1 MVNNKILIMKT
12 RIIVKAFFQ
21 DERGGKPVIVKVFD
35 SVKDFKRKLELMPS
49 YKELKEVNEMY
60 NTERQKIVDELIER
74 RNSELE
80 KEYERVNKN
89 RKDKIKFE
97 KITRVPDNMMKELF
111 EKLEPILDTEY
122 KMKKA
127 LKFTQKEI
135 EASQINMS
143 EMLLIEEFMLNK

>member
-1 MVNNKILIMKT
+1 MKT
-12 RIIVKAFFQ
+12 RTIVKAFFQ
-21 DERGGKPVIVKVFD
+21 EKDSKPVIIKVFD
-35 SVKDFKRKLELMPS
+35 SVKEFKRKLELMPS

-111 EKLEPILDTEY
+111 ERLEPILDTEY
-122 KMKKA
+122 KMKKT